1 MPRCFSPFTLFDYLY
16 RQDTFFQRFL
26 KLRLLKFLIFISIK
40 EYSSGFNVGFVLYT
54 GENIDEYQKGN
65 FKKQVE
71 FVKGV
76 TKTLKDDGDDTKVG
90 IITYSDKPY
99 LKHRFDDN
107 TTHAVFGT
115 VLDNLNVTGKGRNIG
130 KALELAKTEL
140 FNRSDEHGNNKGPDI
155 LVVLT
160 DDGSDDDLAVP
171 SFALKRDNVTIFSVG
186 VGRYLRGQL
195 NEMASEPNS
204 EHVVT
209 IDSYDG
215 LGPTM
220 ASLKDAII
228 KGNKITLVTSLMVY
242 VHCSKHLRPFSVSS
256 FYFPFYFWHLAAGV
270 EFCFQGGVGRGICI
284 WKGWDSIS
292 CTFDQI

>member
-1 MPRCFSPFTLFDYLY
+1 MNF
-16 RQDTFFQRFL
+16 
-26 KLRLLKFLIFISIK
+26 IFIK
-40 EYSSGFNVGFVLYT
+40 EYSSGFNVGFVLYN
-54 GENIDEYQKGN
+54 GEDIDEYQKGN

-76 TKTLKDDGDDTKVG
+76 TKTLKDDRDGTKVG

-107 TTHAVFGT
+107 TTHTVFGT

-130 KALELAKTEL
+130 KALELARTDL
-140 FNRSDEHGNNKGPDI
+140 FNRSDEHGDDKGRDI
-155 LVVLT
+155 LVVIT

-171 SFALKRDNVTIFSVG
+171 SFALKQDNVTIFSVG
-186 VGRYLRGQL
+186 IGRYLRGQL

-209 IDSYDG
+209 SDTYDS

-220 ASLKDAII
+220 AFLKDAII
-228 KGNKITLVTSLMVY
+228 EGNEIVVCVY
-242 VHCSKHLRPFSVSS
+242 CEKHLTPCSIIFFSSI
-256 FYFPFYFWHLAAGV
+256 YFIIIF
-270 EFCFQGGVGRGICI
+270 
-284 WKGWDSIS
+284 DSGDRI
-292 CTFDQI
+292 FFFFFFFFL